1 MWNTGHPVSAASA
14 SARVVFPAPDR
25 PSIATS
31 RAFPARGGR
40 VRDAS
45 ARDFT
50 VSESNRSPPV
60 FAWTTASS
68 AGLPLAP
75 SPSPGLAWRRASTV
89 AWDGAAVAGRT
100 TSALGS
106 PGLLSLQRQCL
117 ARAGAAGGPACPP
130 GRLRLLLPCV
140 PRHPTP
146 RPRSRRFF
154 WEARCPSST
163 PQPAADTRGCS
174 LDRAAARRGQY
185 LRRLRQY
192 GSQNRLFCVSWAKT
206 LPSRLVSS
214 HADSFS
220 PP

>member
-1 MWNTGHPVSAASA
+1 EGLHRFGIQSVTTRLLVDHRFFRGTTLSALSLPR
-14 SARVVFPAPDR
+14 ARLAEGIHGSV
-25 PSIATS
+25 
-31 RAFPARGGR
+31 GR
-40 VRDAS
+40 R
-45 ARDFT
+45 
-50 VSESNRSPPV
+50 
-60 FAWTTASS
+60 
-68 AGLPLAP
+68 
-75 SPSPGLAWRRASTV
+75 
-89 AWDGAAVAGRT
+89 AAVAGRT

-192 GSQNRLFCVSWAKT
+192 GSQNRLF
-206 LPSRLVSS
+206 
-214 HADSFS
+214 
-220 PP
+220 